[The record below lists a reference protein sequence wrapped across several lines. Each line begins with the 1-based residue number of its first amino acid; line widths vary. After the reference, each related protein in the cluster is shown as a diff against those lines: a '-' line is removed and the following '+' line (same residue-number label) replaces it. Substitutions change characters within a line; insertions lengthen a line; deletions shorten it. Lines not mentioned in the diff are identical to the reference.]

1 MIKSLNLLLFF
12 NLLFLNLSSQ
22 QLNSAEILHEIKK
35 LDVLG
40 NILYLAAHPDDENTR
55 FISYCANEKLLN
67 TGYLSLTRGDG
78 GQNLIGTE
86 IREELGII
94 RTQELLSARRID
106 GGEQFFTRANDFGYS
121 KTPQETFKT
130 WGKDKILSDAVWVIR
145 KFRPDVIV
153 CRFPINGKGGH
164 GHHTASAILAMEA
177 FDLAADSTIFKE
189 QLKFV
194 DPWQTKRIVVNTG
207 RWWNKDI
214 SDREP
219 GVVSLDIGGY
229 NKLLG
234 TSYNELAALS
244 RSMHKTQG
252 FGSTGKRGEYLEY
265 FEYLKGDSAKNDLFE
280 GLDFSWN
287 RISNNNEISKLIK
300 NIVRSFNFNNPSQ
313 TVSDLLK
320 LRASINQIE
329 NNFWRKIKLKEVED
343 LIFQCAGIYIEVSTL
358 SSKNSASD
366 SLSFNIEINN
376 RSSLK
381 VQLNSINCNELNFYK
396 NYTKV
401 LNENQTNNLKNKILI
416 PEKIKI
422 SQPYWL
428 LTPGLTG
435 SHNVES
441 QELIGSSENKPSAE
455 FSIKLKI
462 GNEYVELQK
471 PLIFKWNDP
480 VKGEQTKSWVVTPK
494 VTANIDQK
502 VMIFSDKNPQKISV
516 SVIAHSNNQKGKI
529 KIIHPDGWSVVGPEE
544 FTLNN
549 ADDQEVLEYNITPM
563 DNTISGTLK
572 VQINNEDAHAINT
585 INYDHISSQS
595 WFPRAEVQLVNLNL
609 KTVPKK
615 IGYLM
620 GAGDLVFEHLKI
632 LNYNIEQIK
641 LNEISADDLIKY
653 DVIISGVRFFN
664 VEEESLAAVSK
675 LLSYVYQGGN
685 LVVQYNT
692 SYRLKTKEFFP
703 YPLKISRDRVTEED
717 AEVNFLNKS
726 HKVMN
731 YPNKI
736 KKNDFNNWVQE
747 RGLYFPNKWS
757 KEYEPIL
764 SWNDTDEEPK
774 NGSLLIAKYGKGFYT
789 YTGISFFRQLPA
801 GVSGAYKLLVNII
814 SLSND

>member
-1 MIKSLNLLLFF
+1 MTKSLNLLLFF

-121 KTPQETFKT
+121 KTPEETFKI
-130 WGKDKILSDAVWVIR
+130 WGKDKILSDVVWVIR
-145 KFRPDVIV
+145 KFRPDIIV
-153 CRFPINGKGGH
+153 CRFPIDGKGGH
-164 GHHTASAILAMEA
+164 GHHTASALLAMEA
-177 FDLAADSTIFKE
+177 FDLAADSSIFKE
-189 QLKFV
+189 QLKYV
-194 DPWQTKRIVVNTG
+194 TPWKAKRLVVNTG
-207 RWWNKDI
+207 RWWNKNI
-214 SDREP
+214 SDQDH
-219 GVVSLDIGGY
+219 GVVSMDIGGY

-252 FGSTGKRGEYLEY
+252 FGSTGIRGEYLEY

-287 RISNNNEISKLIK
+287 RISNNNEISILIK
-300 NIVRSFNFNNPSQ
+300 NIVRTFNFNNPSQ

-320 LRASINQIE
+320 LRALINQIE

-396 NYTKV
+396 NYNNI

-435 SHNVES
+435 SHNVEP

-462 GNEYVELQK
+462 GNEYLELQK

-516 SVIAHSNNQKGKI
+516 SVMAHSNNQKGKI
-529 KIIHPDGWSVVGPEE
+529 KIIHPYGWSVVGPED

-549 ADDQEVLEYNITPM
+549 ADDQEVLEYNIAPL

-572 VQINNEDAHAINT
+572 VQINNEYAHAINT

-595 WFPRAEVQLVNLNL
+595 WFPKAEVQLVNLNL

-664 VEEESLAAVSK
+664 VEEESSAAVSK

-717 AEVNFLNKS
+717 AEVNFLNKT

-731 YPNKI
+731 FPNKI
-736 KKNDFNNWVQE
+736 KKIDFNNWVQE

-764 SWNDTDEEPK
+764 SWSDTGEEPK